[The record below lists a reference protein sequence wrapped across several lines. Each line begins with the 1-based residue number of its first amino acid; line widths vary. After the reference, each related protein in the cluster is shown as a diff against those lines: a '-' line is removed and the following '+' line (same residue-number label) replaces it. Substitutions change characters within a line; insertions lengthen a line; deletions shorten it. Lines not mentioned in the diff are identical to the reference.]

1 MNRNVLFSFLS
12 WCNEINEEDV
22 TGCMDEGKIEKKATR
37 QLAEGTSS
45 RWEGSTVSNLRSSIA
60 RSMPKEEKKKKNL
73 NNISVKTEG
82 KE

>member
-1 MNRNVLFSFLS
+1 
-12 WCNEINEEDV
+12 
-22 TGCMDEGKIEKKATR
+22 MDEGKIEKKATR